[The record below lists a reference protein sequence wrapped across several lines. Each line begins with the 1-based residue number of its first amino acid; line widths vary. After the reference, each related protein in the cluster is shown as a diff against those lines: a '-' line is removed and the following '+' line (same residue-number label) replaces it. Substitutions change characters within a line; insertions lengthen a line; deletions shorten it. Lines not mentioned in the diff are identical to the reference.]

1 MSFPTNPCA
10 RPQQLGESTW
20 TSLAPAPFEAPGEKL
35 QRQAACASS
44 AGRNRP
50 VGGCGAALSGSCV
63 ESRWGCGKDAPARS
77 GARGR
82 DGEGRPGQAA
92 VGDRRGPGQRGRH
105 VWLRTVLCGARSL
118 RTLRGREGPS
128 ASLRKTAQ
136 PFRASSSSAQGAGAG
151 WGACRGK
158 GTTPP
163 GGAEPRTLGVSAQRS
178 SGHVPSSVS
187 DASLSRSPLSSH
199 PTEGTGAHGCRGEP
213 WRQCA
218 VSRCLRAS

>member
-1 MSFPTNPCA
+1 MGM
-10 RPQQLGESTW
+10 R
-20 TSLAPAPFEAPGEKL
+20 
-35 QRQAACASS
+35 
-44 AGRNRP
+44 
-50 VGGCGAALSGSCV
+50 
-63 ESRWGCGKDAPARS
+63 
-77 GARGR
+77 
-82 DGEGRPGQAA
+82 EGRPGAEQGTRQGRAA
-92 VGDRRGPGQRGRH
+92 GAERGGLARPRWVTARSDRRGPGQRGRH

-136 PFRASSSSAQGAGAG
+136 PFRPPPAARRE
-151 WGACRGK
+151 RGRGGGRAE

-178 SGHVPSSVS
+178 PGHVPSSVS
-187 DASLSRSPLSSH
+187 DASLSRSPLSGH

>member
-1 MSFPTNPCA
+1 M
-10 RPQQLGESTW
+10 R
-20 TSLAPAPFEAPGEKL
+20 
-35 QRQAACASS
+35 
-44 AGRNRP
+44 
-50 VGGCGAALSGSCV
+50 
-63 ESRWGCGKDAPARS
+63 
-77 GARGR
+77 
-82 DGEGRPGQAA
+82 EGRPGAERGTRQGRAA
-92 VGDRRGPGQRGRH
+92 GAERGGLARPRWVTARSDRRGPGQRGRH

-151 WGACRGK
+151 GGGVQREGDH
-158 GTTPP
+158 PP

-178 SGHVPSSVS
+178 PGHVPSSVS
-187 DASLSRSPLSSH
+187 DASLSRSPLSGH